1 MLANAVNLEAGVELL
16 IQINDKEKI
25 VKAILNEKLN
35 QMQIGILFFNFVT
48 DMERS
53 HRGYSIYLDI
63 PQPNGETVTLFA
75 KPRKEGE

>member
-16 IQINDKEKI
+16 LQINDKEKI

-48 DMERS
+48 DMERNYQ
-53 HRGYSIYLDI
+53 GYSIYLDI

-75 KPRKEGE
+75 KPRKEI

>member
-16 IQINDKEKI
+16 LQINDKEKI

-35 QMQIGILFFNFVT
+35 QMQIGILFFNLVT
-48 DMERS
+48 DMERNYQ
-53 HRGYSIYLDI
+53 GYSIYLDI

-75 KPRKEGE
+75 KPRKEI

>member
-1 MLANAVNLEAGVELL
+1 MLASTVKSNPAVELL
-16 IQINDKEKI
+16 LEINDKEKI
-25 VKAILNEKLN
+25 VRATLNEKLN
-35 QMQIGILFFNFVT
+35 QMQIGILFFNFVS

-53 HRGYSIYLDI
+53 HRGYSIYLDV